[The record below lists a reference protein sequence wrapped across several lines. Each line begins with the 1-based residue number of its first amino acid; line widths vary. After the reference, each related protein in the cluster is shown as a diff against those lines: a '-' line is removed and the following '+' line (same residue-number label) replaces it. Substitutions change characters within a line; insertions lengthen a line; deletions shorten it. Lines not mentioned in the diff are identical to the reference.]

1 MPVEG
6 AGADV
11 VGLLLA
17 GGQARRMG
25 GGDKCLRDLGGE
37 TLLARAIARAEPQVS
52 KLLLNANGDPNRF
65 ADYGL
70 TVIADVIDGFAG
82 PLAGVLSGMTWLAQH
97 HPQTRW
103 LATFPTD
110 APFFPTDLVAGMLSA
125 VAGKRAQL
133 CCATSDGRSHPVFA
147 LWPVDLKDDLE
158 RAMIHDGVRK
168 IDAWTATH
176 KLVEVEYGSDPIDPF
191 FNANRPADLETAAGW
206 LTEGCA

>member
-1 MPVEG
+1 MPAEG
-6 AGADV
+6 IGVDV

-37 TLLARAIARAEPQVS
+37 TLLARAIARAAPQVS
-52 KLLLNANGDPNRF
+52 QLLLNANGDPDRF

-70 TVIADVIDGFAG
+70 TVITDVIDGFAG
-82 PLAGVLSGMTWLAQH
+82 PLAGVLSGMTWLARH
-97 HPQTRW
+97 RPQAPW

-110 APFFPTDLVAGMLSA
+110 APFFPTDLVARMQTA
-125 VAGKRAQL
+125 VADGRAQL
-133 CCATSDGRSHPVFA
+133 CCATSGGRSHPVFA
-147 LWPVDLKDDLE
+147 LWRVDLKDDLE
-158 RAMIHDGVRK
+158 RAMVHDGVRK

-176 KLVEVEYGSDPIDPF
+176 DLVEVEYGSDPIDPF

-206 LTEGCA
+206 LTKVRA